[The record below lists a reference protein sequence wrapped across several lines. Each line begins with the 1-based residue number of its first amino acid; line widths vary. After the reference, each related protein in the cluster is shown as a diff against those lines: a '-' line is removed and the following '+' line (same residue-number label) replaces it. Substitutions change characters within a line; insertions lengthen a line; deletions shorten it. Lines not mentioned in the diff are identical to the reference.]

1 MNSVEESTTA
11 DDVTQQFEDFLKSSG
26 LRLTQT
32 RMDVLNQVFAYPGH
46 FQIED
51 LLVQMR
57 QNGYSVSRPTIY
69 RTLPLLVRSGLLTE
83 FIDAHKNTRYE
94 SIHSLK
100 EHAHLICLRCG
111 QIVEFKEPQ
120 IDALQKSVCEAHQFK
135 PVRFRNEIIGY
146 CSECQAELESTNSNE
161 TEPSASID
169 S

>member
-1 MNSVEESTTA
+1 MESTEESTR
-11 DDVTQQFEDFLKSSG
+11 DGEFEQQFEDFLKSTG
-26 LRLTQT
+26 LRLTQK
-32 RMDVLNQVFAYPGH
+32 RMDILREVFAYPGH
-46 FQIED
+46 FQTED

-57 QNGYSVSRPTIY
+57 RNGYDVSRPTIY

-111 QIVEFKEPQ
+111 QIVEFKEPE
-120 IDALQKSVCEAHQFK
+120 IDALQKSVCDAHNFK
-135 PVRFRNEIIGY
+135 PVRFRNEIIGH
-146 CSECQAELESTNSNE
+146 CAECQAELEST
-161 TEPSASID
+161 TTTD

>member
-1 MNSVEESTTA
+1 MESTEESTR
-11 DDVTQQFEDFLKSSG
+11 DDEFEQQFEDFLKSTG
-26 LRLTQT
+26 LRLTQK
-32 RMDVLNQVFAYPGH
+32 RMEILREVFAYPGH
-46 FQIED
+46 FQTED

-57 QNGYSVSRPTIY
+57 RNGYDVSRPTIY
-69 RTLPLLVRSGLLTE
+69 RTLPLLVKSGLLTE

-111 QIVEFKEPQ
+111 QIVEFKEPE
-120 IDALQKSVCEAHQFK
+120 IDALQKAVCDAHKFK

-146 CSECQAELESTNSNE
+146 CSECQAELEST
-161 TEPSASID
+161 TSID

>member
-1 MNSVEESTTA
+1 MNSDETTTNG
-11 DDVTQQFEDFLKSSG
+11 DDFTQQFEDFLKSSG
-26 LRLTQT
+26 LRLTQK
-32 RMDVLNQVFAYPGH
+32 RLDVLNQVFAYPGH
-46 FQIED
+46 FQTED

-57 QNGYSVSRPTIY
+57 QNGYNVSRPTIY

-83 FIDAHKNTRYE
+83 FIDAQKNTRYE

-120 IDALQKSVCEAHQFK
+120 IDALQKAVCEAHQFK
-135 PVRFRNEIIGY
+135 PVRFRNEIIGH
-146 CSECQAELESTNSNE
+146 CFECQAELEATTTTE
-161 TEPSASID
+161 TEPSDATD

>member
-1 MNSVEESTTA
+1 MESTEESTR
-11 DDVTQQFEDFLKSSG
+11 DGEFEQQFEDFLKSTG
-26 LRLTQT
+26 LRLTQK
-32 RMDVLNQVFAYPGH
+32 RMDILREVFAYPGH
-46 FQIED
+46 FQTED

-57 QNGYSVSRPTIY
+57 RNGYDVSRPTIY

-111 QIVEFKEPQ
+111 QIVEFKEPE
-120 IDALQKSVCEAHQFK
+120 IDALQKSVCDAHNFK
-135 PVRFRNEIIGY
+135 PVRFRNEIIGH
-146 CSECQAELESTNSNE
+146 CAECQAELEST
-161 TEPSASID
+161 TATD

>member
-1 MNSVEESTTA
+1 MNSVEESTTN
-11 DDVTQQFEDFLKSSG
+11 DEITQQFEDFLKSSG

-57 QNGYSVSRPTIY
+57 QNGYNVSRPTIY

-146 CSECQAELESTNSNE
+146 CAECQAELDATASNE
-161 TEPSASID
+161 IEPSTLTD